1 MKQTK
6 TKNKLPLSLK
16 IIMYLMSVLS
26 LLTGALVLIASSK
39 YIDTTLVNKFYFMLL
54 ILLITI
60 LIVVGVPG
68 LLFTLLYNQFE
79 KIKEKN
85 IWMILGTSL
94 IFFLNGMIATFFIIW
109 NIEHNYELGWFILVA
124 LVVLFKL
131 ILLPYMLLIKYTE
144 EVIKDE

>member
-16 IIMYLMSVLS
+16 IASYLMSILS
-26 LLTGALVLIASSK
+26 LLSGALVLIASK
-39 YIDTTLVNKFYFMLL
+39 YIDTTLTNDFYFMLL
-54 ILLITI
+54 IASITI

-85 IWMILGTSL
+85 IWMMLGTSL

-109 NIEHNYELGWFILVA
+109 NIEHNYEIGWYVLVA
-124 LVVLFKL
+124 LVILFKL
-131 ILLPYMLLIKYTE
+131 TYLPYILIKYTE
-144 EVIKDE
+144 EVINDGSI